1 MVVIEDGL
9 GNYDEKWLI
18 KPQLRKHK
26 KLLQFIYG
34 PNIVK
39 GDYGLTDQAKEV
51 VLTELASIPECLK
64 SKAKIVNVQDLWKKS
79 DAKDYITSLFGI
91 TDDDLLMLA
100 EKKVIILTQPYN
112 IQIGDDNLIEIYRKI
127 IDKYNSEEVVIKT
140 HPRDNLD
147 YEKAFPGVKVYSK
160 KVPAELFAL
169 LGIHFDDVY
178 TINSTSI
185 YSFPPIKSTLF
196 RC

>member
-1 MVVIEDGL
+1 M
-9 GNYDEKWLI
+9 
-18 KPQLRKHK
+18 
-26 KLLQFIYG
+26 
-34 PNIVK
+34 
-39 GDYGLTDQAKEV
+39 
-51 VLTELASIPECLK
+51 K

-147 YEKAFPGVKVYSK
+147 YEKAFPGVK
-160 KVPAELFAL
+160 F
-169 LGIHFDDVY
+169 
-178 TINSTSI
+178 
-185 YSFPPIKSTLF
+185 
-196 RC
+196 

>member
-1 MVVIEDGL
+1 M
-9 GNYDEKWLI
+9 
-18 KPQLRKHK
+18 
-26 KLLQFIYG
+26 
-34 PNIVK
+34 
-39 GDYGLTDQAKEV
+39 

>member
-1 MVVIEDGL
+1 M
-9 GNYDEKWLI
+9 
-18 KPQLRKHK
+18 
-26 KLLQFIYG
+26 
-34 PNIVK
+34 
-39 GDYGLTDQAKEV
+39 
-51 VLTELASIPECLK
+51 
-64 SKAKIVNVQDLWKKS
+64 
-79 DAKDYITSLFGI
+79 
-91 TDDDLLMLA
+91 
-100 EKKVIILTQPYN
+100 IILTQPYN

-185 YSFPPIKSTLF
+185 YSMMSTPLIVPAYIRFPPNQIYTI
-196 RC
+196 